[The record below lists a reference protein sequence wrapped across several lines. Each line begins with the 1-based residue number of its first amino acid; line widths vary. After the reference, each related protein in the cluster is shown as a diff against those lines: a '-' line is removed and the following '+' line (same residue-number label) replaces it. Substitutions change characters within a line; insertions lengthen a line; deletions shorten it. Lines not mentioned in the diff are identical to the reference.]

1 MNKNTFFLISIV
13 FLLTSCKS
21 ANLQMITLDELVASF
36 EKQQLVINENKEF
49 SNNNIFRIKLNGVR
63 PSPYEL
69 DGKLL
74 SVYIYNT
81 AEKREKG
88 LEDFRNKTATMD
100 TVSYNVYEVENVLIF
115 YVYEHDMSME
125 VEFDDAIKDALSELK
140 RNVIAQNFQVTR
152 H

>member
-1 MNKNTFFLISIV
+1 
-13 FLLTSCKS
+13 
-21 ANLQMITLDELVASF
+21 MITLDELVASF

>member
-49 SNNNIFRIKLNGVR
+49 SNNNIFRINLNGVR

-140 RNVIAQNFQVTR
+140 RKVIAQNFQVTR

>member
-1 MNKNTFFLISIV
+1 MNKITFFLISIV

-21 ANLQMITLDELVASF
+21 ANLPMITLDELVASF
-36 EKQQLVINENKEF
+36 EKQQLVIKENKEF
-49 SNNNIFRIKLNGVR
+49 SNNNIIRIKLNGVR

-74 SVYIYNT
+74 SVYIYNS
-81 AEKREKG
+81 AKKREKG

-140 RNVIAQNFQVTR
+140 GK
-152 H
+152 